1 MSINAIGNR
10 AKAHYFGA
18 QGDLTL
24 TGYLPSGT
32 PTIHYCEERAGFDA
46 TCTVDGAAD
55 GWYCA
60 TCAKYVA
67 GGEAIPAA
75 HKTVAV
81 EAKTPTCTEIGWDA
95 YEYCTACDYTT
106 YVEKEALKHSFTK
119 YEVTEEA
126 KCGVAGKK
134 VAVCDNGCGATDE
147 KAIEA
152 LKHSLVLI
160 KTTPAGC
167 GAPMVEFYNCEF
179 CCNCEVARPKFGT
192 ELFHSFT
199 KYEIT
204 EAPTCNKAGE
214 KAAPCD
220 NGCGEIDV
228 QTVPALDDH
237 VDADG
242 DYKCD
247 FGCGHEFEKPAPEDD
262 VCEDCGRPVHD
273 DTLVQSF
280 VCWIIML
287 VNLIKSMF

>member
-1 MSINAIGNR
+1 MKNCLEDVHNVDEYVLIS
-10 AKAHYFGA
+10 
-18 QGDLTL
+18 
-24 TGYLPSGT
+24 
-32 PTIHYCEERAGFDA
+32 DA
-46 TCTVDGAAD
+46 TCTENAIK
-55 GWYCA
+55 
-60 TCAKYVA
+60 T
-67 GGEAIPAA
+67 GECTFCSE
-75 HKTVAV
+75 KNAV
-81 EAKTPTCTEIGWDA
+81 IEVEG
-95 YEYCTACDYTT
+95 TA
-106 YVEKEALKHSFTK
+106 LNHSFTK

-134 VAVCDNGCGATDE
+134 VAVCDNGCGKTDE

-160 KTTPAGC
+160 KTTPAKC
-167 GAPMVEFYNCEF
+167 GEPMVEFYNCEF

-247 FGCGHEFEKPAPEDD
+247 FGCGHEFEKPAPEEPTDKACD
-262 VCEDCGRPVHD
+262 HLCHKDGFMGFIWKIVKFFSKLFKINPVCECGAAHY
-273 DTLVQSF
+273 
-280 VCWIIML
+280 
-287 VNLIKSMF
+287 